1 MGKSLFIATRGLVL
15 GLGAQDSWAGQPCFC
30 EWGCRQRACPS
41 GMLAR
46 VRGEAPCWSWC
57 IPGSHRCM
65 DVFKH
70 SKSPARA
77 LMHIN
82 HSSSGNATCAHV
94 RALPYVHRHLAY
106 IPKSSVIPLPPTPPY
121 VESLKICTL
130 NSVEENL
137 RKRCIRPHTSEPCT
151 P

>member
-1 MGKSLFIATRGLVL
+1 MLELVYPWQPQMH
-15 GLGAQDSWAGQPCFC
+15 GCVQAQQ
-30 EWGCRQRACPS
+30 E
-41 GMLAR
+41 
-46 VRGEAPCWSWC
+46 
-57 IPGSHRCM
+57 
-65 DVFKH
+65 
-70 SKSPARA
+70 A

-106 IPKSSVIPLPPTPPY
+106 IPKSSFIPLPPTPPY
-121 VESLKICTL
+121 VESLEICTL